1 MKPKTAVSLRKK
13 SVFQIKKKKIWLR
26 IEWGREKAVLFIHRQ
41 IYVCNLCKFI
51 LSTGTDKNV
60 LLIFP
65 IPQCMALSSL
75 NSCQTILLED

>member
-1 MKPKTAVSLRKK
+1 MKPETAVSLRKK

-26 IEWGREKAVLFIHRQ
+26 IEWGREKAVMFIHRE
-41 IYVCNLCKFI
+41 IYVCNKFT

-65 IPQCMALSSL
+65 ILQCMALSSL
-75 NSCQTILLED
+75 NSCQTILL